1 MAHIFNTDLYSLTDL
16 ILWGL
21 VMLIFGT
28 DIGATLNNIRN
39 HKPNKTKRKE
49 EKK

>member
-1 MAHIFNTDLYSLTDL
+1 MEHIFNTDFYSLTDL

-21 VMLIFGT
+21 IMLILGT
-28 DIGATLNNIRN
+28 DIGAALNNIRN

-49 EKK
+49 KEK

>member
-1 MAHIFNTDLYSLTDL
+1 MEHILNTNIYSLTDL

-28 DIGATLNNIRN
+28 DIGAALNNIRN
-39 HKPNKTKRKE
+39 HKLNKTKEKE
-49 EKK
+49 KTK